1 MNRGFWRKNGLK
13 NGVRIWFTTG
23 LPKFWDYVNSSPR
36 LRRVFNKWLINRMI
50 YTMPT
55 RQLRLS
61 SYSDYRSWPA
71 LAHRDWSARHLPS
84 DAALQARLPE
94 QLRVV
99 DLFERTTVGDQP
111 SPKSTL
117 LFPHFAQWFVDG
129 FLRTDPRNYKKNTS
143 THDIDL
149 SQLYG
154 QTVEVTRMLRLGSE
168 RQRGRLKCQRRNGR
182 EFPPYYFDEYGKAH
196 KAFKDLEIVFPG
208 SNDIPDLPGEDRKT
222 GIPFQPFEDR
232 QRNKLFALGI
242 PRGNLHYGLTMM
254 STLFLREHNRIAGLI
269 AADNP
274 EWDDD
279 QVFDTT
285 RNTLV
290 VILLKIVIED
300 YINHITPVR
309 FKFLVEP
316 GMGVKEKW
324 YQENWMSVEF
334 NMLYRWH
341 TMIPSEIRL
350 AGKVRNIIDVMWDTD
365 VVIDTGLAALF
376 DEASKQKCKATGL
389 FNTDPCLLNTEEK
402 TIAMG
407 RENKLASY
415 NDYRKLCGYPKLKTF
430 QDISSKREV
439 AEALQTLYKKPDDVE
454 LYVGLFAE
462 DVRENGILPTLMAT
476 MVAVDAFSQ
485 ALTNPLL
492 TRENFNTETFS
503 EAGMAQI
510 QSTKSLNDI
519 VQRNIAGESPAK
531 PLVTLTQKGWSPR

>member
-1 MNRGFWRKNGLK
+1 VSRGFWRKNGLK
-13 NGVRIWFTTG
+13 NGARIWFTTG
-23 LPKFWDYVNSSPR
+23 LPRLWDYVNNSPR
-36 LRRVFNKWLINRMI
+36 LRRVFNRWLINSMI
-50 YTMPT
+50 YTMPA
-55 RQLRLS
+55 RPLWMS

-94 QLRVV
+94 QSRVV
-99 DLFERTTVGDQP
+99 ELFKRTTVGDLP

-154 QTVEVTRMLRLGSE
+154 QTVEVTNMLRLNSDNE
-168 RQRGRLKCQRRNGR
+168 KGRLKYQLRNGQQ
-182 EFPPYYFDEYGKAH
+182 FPPYYFDESGKV
-196 KAFKDLEIVFPG
+196 KECFKCLEIVFPG
-208 SNDIPDLPGEDRKT
+208 SNDIGDLPGEDRKT
-222 GIPFQPFEDR
+222 GIPFEKFEDW

-269 AADNP
+269 AANNP

-279 QVFDTT
+279 RVFDTT
-285 RNTLV
+285 RNTLI

-309 FKFLVEP
+309 FKFFVEP

-341 TMIPSEIRL
+341 TMIPSEILL
-350 AGKVRNIIDVMWDTD
+350 AGKPRSILDVMWDTD
-365 VVIDTGLAALF
+365 VVINTGLAALF
-376 DEASKQKCKATGL
+376 DEASNQRCNATGL
-389 FNTDPCLLNTEEK
+389 FNTDPCLLSTEQK
-402 TIAMG
+402 TIEMG
-407 RENKLASY
+407 RENKLASF
-415 NDYRKLCGYPKLKTF
+415 NAYRALCGYPKLETF

-439 AEALQTLYKKPDDVE
+439 AEALQSMYKKSGDVE

-492 TRENFNTETFS
+492 TKESFNSETFS

-510 QSTKSLNDI
+510 QSTKSLNDV
-519 VQRNIAGESPAK
+519 VQRNVTGESPAE
-531 PLVTLTQKGWSPR
+531 PLVTLTQQGWSPR

>member
-13 NGVRIWFTTG
+13 NGARIWFTTG
-23 LPKFWDYVNSSPR
+23 LPRLWDYVNSSPG
-36 LRRVFNKWLINRMI
+36 LRRVFNKRLINSMV

-55 RQLRLS
+55 RPLWMS

-84 DAALQARLPE
+84 DAALLARLPE
-94 QLRVV
+94 QSRVV
-99 DLFERTTVGDQP
+99 ALFERTAVGNQP

-129 FLRTDPRNYKKNTS
+129 FLRTDPGNYKKNTS

-154 QTVEVTRMLRLGSE
+154 QTVEVTKMLRLNSDTE
-168 RQRGRLKCQRRNGR
+168 KGRLKYQLRNGQQ
-182 EFPPYYFDEYGKAH
+182 FPPYYFDENGKVNEC
-196 KAFKDLEIVFPG
+196 FKYLEIVFPG
-208 SNDIPDLPGEDRKT
+208 SNDIGDLPGEDRKT
-222 GIPFQPFEDR
+222 GIPFETFEDW

-242 PRGNLHYGLTMM
+242 PRGNLHYGLMMM

-279 QVFDTT
+279 RVFDTT
-285 RNTLV
+285 RNTLI

-341 TMIPSEIRL
+341 TMIPSEILL
-350 AGKVRNIIDVMWDTD
+350 AGKPRSILDVMWDTD

-376 DEASKQKCKATGL
+376 DEASNQRCNATGL
-389 FNTDPCLLNTEEK
+389 FNTDPCLLSTEAK
-402 TIAMG
+402 TIEMG

-415 NDYRKLCGYPKLKTF
+415 NAYRKLCGYPKLETF
-430 QDISSKREV
+430 QDISSKPEV
-439 AEALQTLYKKPDDVE
+439 AAALQGLYQKPDDVE

-492 TRENFNTETFS
+492 TKESYNSETFS

-510 QSTKSLNDI
+510 QSTKSLNDV
-519 VQRNIAGESPAK
+519 VQRNVAGESPAE
-531 PLVTLTQKGWSPR
+531 PLVTLTQKDWSPR